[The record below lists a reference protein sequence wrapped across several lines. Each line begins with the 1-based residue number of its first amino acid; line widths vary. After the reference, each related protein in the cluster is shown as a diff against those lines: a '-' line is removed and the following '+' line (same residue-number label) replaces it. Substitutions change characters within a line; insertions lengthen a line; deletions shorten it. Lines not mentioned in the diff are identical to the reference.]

1 MAVPR
6 DGHFAVYRSKMD
18 QACLS
23 SPVYYDLSELYLLSR
38 GRLKFYGIARVV
50 AEIGYELHLLDKGV
64 IFVVYDETA
73 RAFFEVTPHFG
84 KASYNGVVDLGFPEG
99 AVPYRLRGPKPGRS
113 LPNRVF
119 ATTFSTFLRA
129 VNRSKL
135 RALQSH
141 LKPIAL
147 QDGYLVS
154 AGRPKL
160 LVDMIDCLARTG
172 SRTRFYPLLH
182 DCIPLHDFGDKP
194 DAFQRNFH
202 ADNNKVIRHASH
214 IIANSQFTAKDLQAK
229 VEEGLLPPLPGMSVV
244 PLAHE
249 CRADG
254 ETAKLELPVRPYVL
268 GVGITLG
275 RKNLDVV
282 LAAQKLLLEQG
293 KTPPLMV
300 IAGANR
306 WRTIAGLNSGRNAT
320 VAQHVLMID
329 NPSQADLIRLY
340 QNALATLMPSKLEG
354 WGLPLGESLWLGTPA
369 LAAPSSSLPEVGGD
383 LAVYFDP
390 DSPAELAGLLERL
403 ATDKDY
409 RLGLQRRIV
418 AARSSLRSWKDVAE
432 DMLAALQTP
441 GGQPIDAA
449 G

>member
-1 MAVPR
+1 M
-6 DGHFAVYRSKMD
+6 
-18 QACLS
+18 S

-64 IFVVYDETA
+64 VFVVYDETA
-73 RAFFEVTPHFG
+73 RDFFEVKPHFG

-99 AVPYRLRGPKPGRS
+99 AIPFRLRGPKAGRS
-113 LPNRVF
+113 LPNRMF
-119 ATTFSTFLRA
+119 ATTFSAFLRA

-135 RALQSH
+135 RALRSH

-147 QDGYLVS
+147 NDGYLVS

-160 LVDMIDCLARTG
+160 LVDMIDCLVRTR
-172 SRTRFYPLLH
+172 SKTRFYPLLH

-194 DAFQRNFH
+194 DAFQLNFH

-214 IIANSQFTAKDLQAK
+214 IIANSQFTARDLQAK
-229 VEEGLLPPLPGMSVV
+229 VKEGLLPPLPGVSVV

-254 ETAKLELPVRPYVL
+254 EKPKLELPARPYVL

-282 LAAQKLLLEQG
+282 LAAQRLLVEQG

-306 WRTIAGLNSGRNAT
+306 RRTVAGLKSGLNAM
-320 VAQHVLMID
+320 VAPHVLMVD
-329 NPSQADLIRLY
+329 SPSQADLIRLY

-369 LAAPSSSLPEVGGD
+369 LASPSSSLPEVGGD

-390 DSPAELAGLLERL
+390 DSPGELAGLLERL
-403 ATDKDY
+403 ATDQDY
-409 RLGLQRRIV
+409 RRSLQQRI
-418 AARSSLRSWKDVAE
+418 AEARPSLRSWRHVAE
-432 DMLAALQTP
+432 DMLAAIQSP
-441 GGQPIDAA
+441 DCQPMHVA